1 LINNAVV
8 QFAEFNYWIIVVFVS
23 IFLCILYILRWEY
36 WIRCWILLYRTR
48 SKLYIFSIII
58 SLNYRI

>member
-8 QFAEFNYWIIVVFVS
+8 QFARFNYWIIVVFVFT
-23 IFLCILYILRWEY
+23 FLYILYILRREY
-36 WIRCWILLYRTR
+36 WIHCWILLYRTG
-48 SKLYIFSIII
+48 SKLCIFSIII